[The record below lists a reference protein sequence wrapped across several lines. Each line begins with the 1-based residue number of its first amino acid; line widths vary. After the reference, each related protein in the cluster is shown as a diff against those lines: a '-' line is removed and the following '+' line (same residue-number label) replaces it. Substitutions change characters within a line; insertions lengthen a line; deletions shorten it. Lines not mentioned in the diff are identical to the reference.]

1 MADKD
6 IKGCIKEFA
15 HLNPTVT
22 VTEVNMP
29 RCASAD
35 VLRAEFNKYG
45 IDAKIIK
52 DPVTAAKT
60 MLAESG
66 TDDFCIAC
74 GSLYLVGLLRKE
86 LKG

>member
-1 MADKD
+1 MKNSCC
-6 IKGCIKEFA
+6 G
-15 HLNPTVT
+15 
-22 VTEVNMP
+22 VN
-29 RCASAD
+29 
-35 VLRAEFNKYG
+35 FFY

-60 MLAESG
+60 MLTESG
-66 TDDFCIAC
+66 KDDFCIAC